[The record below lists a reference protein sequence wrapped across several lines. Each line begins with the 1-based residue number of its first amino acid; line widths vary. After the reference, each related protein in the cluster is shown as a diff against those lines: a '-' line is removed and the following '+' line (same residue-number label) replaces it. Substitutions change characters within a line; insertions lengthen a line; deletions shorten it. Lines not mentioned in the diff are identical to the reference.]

1 MRKIITLTAI
11 LLLVAG
17 VGAAVD
23 RHGPMKTGL
32 FEVHPGDEAPDGE
45 KVSEGTDIIYGK
57 YAGTSSATEQDEYRE
72 GNEAKHEKKTR
83 GQPTFDDLEM
93 ERGVK
98 PGATQHDEFDS
109 EDKRSARKGRNPQTG
124 KEIKIP
130 AKKVVKFKP
139 GAELSEKV
147 KALAQDGD
155 MRESDI
161 YATLLKIRDKESG
174 EEYFVHATGLIDEI
188 RDEDERSARREGNEA
203 KHEKQAWATGGKDG
217 GDYSASIANKHD
229 GNVQTGKEIK
239 IPAK

>member
-17 VGAAVD
+17 VGAAAD
-23 RHGPMKTGL
+23 RHGPLKTGL

-98 PGATQHDEFDS
+98 PS
-109 EDKRSARKGRNPQTG
+109 
-124 KEIKIP
+124 
-130 AKKVVKFKP
+130 
-139 GAELSEKV
+139 
-147 KALAQDGD
+147 
-155 MRESDI
+155 
-161 YATLLKIRDKESG
+161 
-174 EEYFVHATGLIDEI
+174 ATGLIDEI

-217 GDYSASIANKHD
+217 GDYSASIANGHD